1 MHDIYV
7 FLHLSQKGNIFFANK
22 TTFLQSRP
30 NGAPILSLIRNKSKH
45 KMQKM
50 CAFLLE
56 HLWSKCARNA
66 LDNL

>member
-22 TTFLQSRP
+22 TTFLQSRR
-30 NGAPILSLIRNKSKH
+30 NEAPLLSLITKKSKH
-45 KMQKM
+45 IMQKM
-50 CAFLLE
+50 CACLHE
-56 HLWSKCARNA
+56 YLWSKCAGNA